1 MSRATLSRGAPRRG
15 VALLLVLAAVLVG
28 LAAATVAAQA
38 ATAASLARRAERDRQ
53 IADDAARSLARAA
66 EDWLARSA
74 DRVALAPD
82 AVLPAVEV
90 LAEEVVLE
98 ASSVEVSSLEASSV
112 EASSV
117 EASSVEGPAARDGAS
132 SLLVRIV
139 AFDQRGMVPWREARE
154 ARGLATTLPPEVV
167 RAVRDA
173 ATPSLQPMGLDLI
186 GAHGVDGG
194 EGRASPAIRVWPGA
208 SGDRP
213 ERGDAAIGALVATH
227 AVDEIVV
234 NVHTAPEPLVRAAEA
249 ITGRAVWDAVV
260 EARLVGRAS
269 GAFGVASVGDTAVAA
284 GADTPSEAVG
294 EALGEAIGERS
305 IRFVGA
311 SDLWSFRVDARFGA
325 ARSAWWLTYARTSG
339 SWRLVQQLR
348 ITE

>member
-1 MSRATLSRGAPRRG
+1 MSRAALSRGAPRRG

-117 EASSVEGPAARDGAS
+117 EGTAARDGAS

-269 GAFGVASVGDTAVAA
+269 GAFGVASGGNAAAAA
-284 GADTPSEAVG
+284 GADTPAEAVG
-294 EALGEAIGERS
+294 EAVGEAIGERS
-305 IRFVGA
+305 IRFVGV
-311 SDLWSFRVDARFGA
+311 SDLWSFRIDVRFGA

>member
-1 MSRATLSRGAPRRG
+1 MSRAALSRGAPRRG

-38 ATAASLARRAERDRQ
+38 ATVASLARRAERDRQ

-98 ASSVEVSSLEASSV
+98 ASSLEASSV
-112 EASSV
+112 E
-117 EASSVEGPAARDGAS
+117 GTAAQDGAS

-194 EGRASPAIRVWPGA
+194 EGRASPAIRVWPRT

-249 ITGRAVWDAVV
+249 ITGRGVWDAVV

-269 GAFGVASVGDTAVAA
+269 GAFGVASGGNAAAAA
-284 GADTPSEAVG
+284 GADTPAEAVG
-294 EALGEAIGERS
+294 EAVGEAIGERS
-305 IRFVGA
+305 IRFVGV